1 MNCGLAAR
9 FLGNLLLVEAALLT
23 IPLAVSFHFGE
34 QRAVIGF
41 LLAMASLGVV
51 GFILSNVPAS
61 SSRVR
66 TRDALFIVTLG
77 WLGASFFGAL
87 PFVFSG
93 SVPSLIDAFFETVSG
108 LTTTGATVIEDV
120 EMLPMGILFWRS
132 FTHWL
137 GGMGI
142 LVFALAILPTL
153 GVGGFQIFK
162 AESPGPVPDK
172 LTPRIAATTKILYT
186 VYLAITLLQILVF
199 YTAGLPLFES
209 AVFAFGTVG
218 TGGLSIY
225 NDSLARHSANG
236 VLITAIAVGMLISGV
251 NFSLYY
257 DLWKRR
263 WRRVLSN
270 SELRLYVSIVVIAV
284 LTIAANLY
292 GSVYSDLGETF
303 KHALFQVSSIIT
315 TTGFS
320 TTDFDLWP
328 SFSKGVLFILM
339 FVGGCAGSTAGS
351 IKVIRLLVAGK
362 AVKREI
368 AKTLH
373 PQAAAPITVNGRI
386 VDPEVITGVG
396 SFYFLYMSV
405 FAAGSLLICLT
416 GADLISSM
424 SAVAATL
431 GNIGPGFGLVGPS
444 RTFAGFG
451 PLAKLL
457 FSLFML
463 LGRLELF
470 TLLVLI
476 TPGFWRE

>member
-1 MNCGLAAR
+1 MNFGLAAR

-23 IPLAVSFHFGE
+23 IPLGISFHFGE
-34 QRAVIGF
+34 QRAVLAF
-41 LLAMASLGVV
+41 LLAMGLLGVV
-51 GFILSNVPAS
+51 GFALSNIRAAS
-61 SSRVR
+61 RR
-66 TRDALFIVTLG
+66 IKTREALVIVTLG
-77 WLGASFFGAL
+77 WLAASFFGAL

-93 SVPSLIDAFFETVSG
+93 SVPSFIDAFFETVSG
-108 LTTTGATVIEDV
+108 LTTTGATVLEDV
-120 EMLPMGILFWRS
+120 ETLPMGILFWRS

-172 LTPRIAATTKILYT
+172 LTPRIATTSKVLYT
-186 VYLAITLLQILVF
+186 VYLAITLLQISVF
-199 YTAGLPLFES
+199 YAAGLSPFES
-209 AVFAFGTVG
+209 SVFAFGTVG

-225 NDSLARHSANG
+225 NDSLARHSSNG
-236 VLITAIAVGMLISGV
+236 VLINAIAVGMLISGV

-263 WRRVLSN
+263 WRRVVSN
-270 SELRLYVSIVVIAV
+270 SELRLYVTIVVIAV
-284 LTIAANLY
+284 LAIAANLY
-292 GSVYSDLGETF
+292 GRVYSNPAETL

-315 TTGFS
+315 TTGYS
-320 TTDFDLWP
+320 TADFDLWP
-328 SFSKGVLFILM
+328 SFSKGVLFLLM

-373 PQAAAPITVNGRI
+373 PQAAAPITINGRI
-386 VDPEVITGVG
+386 VSPEVITGVG
-396 SFYFLYMSV
+396 SFYFLYLST
-405 FAAGSLLICLT
+405 FAVASLLISLT
-416 GADLISSM
+416 GADLLSSM

-444 RTFAGFG
+444 RTFANFG
-451 PLAKLL
+451 PSAKLL
-457 FSLFML
+457 FSLLML

-470 TLLVLI
+470 TLLVLV
-476 TPGFWRE
+476 TPSFWRE